1 MQIQQQA
8 YNSNQKWNNE
18 TCQCECKNCRTYKK
32 YYSWNPST
40 CIYENSKYIKS
51 IADTSVIACDE
62 IISVMDIA
70 STKMTNTIA
79 TYVSIKTHNQK
90 VRYKI
95 DCYILHTDLLVII
108 LLLIIT
114 ITCYYYAKHIK

>member
-1 MQIQQQA
+1 
-8 YNSNQKWNNE
+8 
-18 TCQCECKNCRTYKK
+18 
-32 YYSWNPST
+32 
-40 CIYENSKYIKS
+40 
-51 IADTSVIACDE
+51 
-62 IISVMDIA
+62 MDIA

-114 ITCYYYAKHIK
+114 IICYYYAKYIK